1 MNIFPELQAR
11 GLVHDSTPAAALE
24 ERLANHSVGVY
35 VGFDPTANSLHVGH
49 LLGQISLRRLQ
60 LAGHRPFPLAG
71 GATGMV
77 GDPSGRSEERNLL
90 DVETLSYNV
99 SCISE
104 QLSRLLDFSPGKYG
118 ATLVNNADWTAQV
131 TALDFLRDVGKHI
144 TINQM
149 LAKDSVKSRLT
160 SENGLSFT
168 EFSYMLL
175 QANDFRHLNA
185 THDVELQMGGSDQW
199 GNITAGIDLIRKTLS
214 RQAHGIT
221 WPLVTRSDGSKFGKT
236 ADGAVWLDAER
247 TSPYQFRQ
255 FWMQLSDA
263 EIARYLPQFSLS
275 TLEECAGILA
285 EHAAAPE
292 KRVAQKHLAH
302 ELTAMVH
309 GTPGA
314 QAAAQVSDILFGAD
328 PTSASVEAFLAVAR
342 EVPCSTIHETPTDV
356 VTLLSD
362 IKLCSSKS
370 EARRTIEQGGVRIN
384 GQVVTLDTAIND
396 INELH
401 GKYLL
406 VRRGKTAYHLVE
418 KSH

>member
-1 MNIFPELQAR
+1 VNIFPELQAR

-24 ERLANHSVGVY
+24 ERLASHSVGVY

-90 DVETLSYNV
+90 DAETLSYNV

-104 QLSRLLDFSPGKYG
+104 QLSRLLDFSPGKYA

-221 WPLVTRSDGSKFGKT
+221 WPLVTRSDGSKF
-236 ADGAVWLDAER
+236 
-247 TSPYQFRQ
+247 
-255 FWMQLSDA
+255 
-263 EIARYLPQFSLS
+263 SLS

-328 PTSASVEAFLAVAR
+328 PTSASVEAFMAVAR
-342 EVPCSTIHETPTDV
+342 EVPCSTIHETPVDV

-384 GQVVTLDTAIND
+384 GQVVTLETAFND

-401 GKYLL
+401 GQYLL
-406 VRRGKTAYHLVE
+406 VRRGKTSYHLVE

>member
-1 MNIFPELQAR
+1 
-11 GLVHDSTPAAALE
+11 
-24 ERLANHSVGVY
+24 
-35 VGFDPTANSLHVGH
+35 
-49 LLGQISLRRLQ
+49 
-60 LAGHRPFPLAG
+60 
-71 GATGMV
+71 
-77 GDPSGRSEERNLL
+77 
-90 DVETLSYNV
+90 
-99 SCISE
+99 
-104 QLSRLLDFSPGKYG
+104 
-118 ATLVNNADWTAQV
+118 
-131 TALDFLRDVGKHI
+131 
-144 TINQM
+144 
-149 LAKDSVKSRLT
+149 
-160 SENGLSFT
+160 
-168 EFSYMLL
+168 
-175 QANDFRHLNA
+175 
-185 THDVELQMGGSDQW
+185 MGGSDQW

-263 EIARYLPQFSLS
+263 EIARYLPHFSLS

-292 KRVAQKHLAH
+292 RRVAQKHLAH

-328 PTSASVEAFLAVAR
+328 PTSASVEAFMAVAR
-342 EVPCSTIHETPTDV
+342 EVPCSTINETPVDV

-384 GQVVTLDTAIND
+384 GQVVTLETAIND